1 MIESLSS
8 GYEMM
13 SERGCL
19 AKVVIRN
26 LLGFE
31 KNKEVGFV
39 MVVEVVVMVA
49 EAVEKV
55 AEAAAA
61 IVDCWCYCVFLCVF

>member
-1 MIESLSS
+1 VLRRL
-8 GYEMM
+8 G
-13 SERGCL
+13 
-19 AKVVIRN
+19 N

-55 AEAAAA
+55 AAA
-61 IVDCWCYCVFLCVF
+61 IVVVVLCVFVCVLSVCVWGCE